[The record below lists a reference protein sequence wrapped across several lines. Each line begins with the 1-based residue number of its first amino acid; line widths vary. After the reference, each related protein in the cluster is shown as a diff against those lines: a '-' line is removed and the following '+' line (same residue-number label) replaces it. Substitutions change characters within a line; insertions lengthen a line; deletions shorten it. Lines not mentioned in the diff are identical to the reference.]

1 LFFKDDYPVL
11 GVDNV
16 PSVGMRGRERLNDLN
31 VAPARFTTK
40 KINQPRELVF
50 LLCNGFAIC
59 IGSIVTMP
67 AQFPVVV
74 WFGVHIRVIGESEL
88 PFIDKFFNLQRRR

>member
-1 LFFKDDYPVL
+1 ML
-11 GVDNV
+11 
-16 PSVGMRGRERLNDLN
+16 R
-31 VAPARFTTK
+31 
-40 KINQPRELVF
+40 
-50 LLCNGFAIC
+50 NGFAIC